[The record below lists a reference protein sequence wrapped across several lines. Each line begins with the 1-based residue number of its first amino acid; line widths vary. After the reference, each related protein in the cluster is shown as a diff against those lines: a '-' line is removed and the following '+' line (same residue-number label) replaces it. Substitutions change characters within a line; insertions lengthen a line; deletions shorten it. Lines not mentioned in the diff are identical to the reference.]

1 MANSAQALSTIP
13 QGLRDPLIKA
23 YNEIVSNYSE
33 HRWEPSEL
41 NGGKFCEAV
50 YSIVAGTLSGNFPS
64 RPSKPRNMVDAC
76 DALEGTPANAGRIGD
91 RSLRILIPR
100 ALPVLYEIRNNRGVG
115 HVGGD
120 VDPNLLD
127 ATAVLSM
134 ASWILAE
141 LVRVFHNVSTT
152 EAQEIVDALIER
164 KTPLI
169 WVLEAQNVKRVLDPE
184 MKTREQTLVLLHQA
198 PAWVKDSDLAAW
210 VEYSSDAM
218 YRKRVLKPLH
228 DKRLIEHDIGKGVAR
243 ISPLGVKE
251 VETKILKTRAS

>member
-13 QGLRDPLIKA
+13 QGLRGPLLQS
-23 YNEIVSNYSE
+23 YNEIVSNFSE

-50 YSIVAGTLSGNFPS
+50 YTIIAGSLVGVFAA
-64 RPSKPRNMVDAC
+64 KPNKPKNMADAC
-76 DALEGTPANAGRIGD
+76 RALEGLPANPQRIGD

-115 HVGGD
+115 HLGGD

-134 ASWILAE
+134 ASWVLAE

-152 EAQEIVDALIER
+152 EAQQVVDALIER
-164 KTPLI
+164 RTPLI
-169 WVLEAQNVKRVLDPE
+169 WVLEDQNVRRVLDPD

-198 PAWVKDSDLAAW
+198 PAWVKDSDLASW

-228 DKRLIEHDIGKGVAR
+228 DKRLIEHDTKNWVAR
-243 ISPLGVKE
+243 ISPLGIKE
-251 VETKILKTRAS
+251 VETKILKTRHA